1 MADDRINRTLLSGG
15 PLGSTGQ
22 VCVQT
27 GAYRAFTSAAKPT
40 TNPDKARVVFG
51 QMSEWLNR
59 PLDLT
64 DNAHGRAT
72 MTALYVLN

>member
-1 MADDRINRTLLSGG
+1 MADVRINRTLLSGG

-40 TNPDKARVVFG
+40 TNPDT
-51 QMSEWLNR
+51 SESGLR
-59 PLDLT
+59 PDERM
-64 DNAHGRAT
+64 AKQAIGSH
-72 MTALYVLN
+72 